1 MTDFIK
7 MRKGRFCM
15 KKSRFK
21 TILGKIKPYAM
32 PGIITCL
39 VMVVILILKGIWPF
53 GSERIDYFDNM
64 QQVAPLYAHL
74 WDWMHGKA
82 SLWFDWYTGLGTNV
96 SMSISAFSMLTPFN
110 LLLYVI
116 PRNYILESISILT
129 IVKMVFMSVAMYSL
143 INKKYSNLIYGLK
156 VAYSCMYAFCGYVIL
171 YGSCFTPWM
180 DIVAIFPIVIMAY
193 DHMVETG
200 KKMFYICMIA
210 LSFIIN
216 YYLSAMAVIYIFLIC
231 GIRMILMQEKNRW
244 KETAWNAGI
253 GTFGGIGLSAFVLVP
268 VFVQLSS
275 SQRGGAGKGILSQYI
290 GWVTSSVVSDGAMA
304 ALQRW
309 MMVYGLAF
317 VIAVIVIGIR
327 RYRKDRK
334 KLIYV
339 VAMLVVALGPV
350 IMEAANLMWHFGSY
364 NGYTLRNG
372 FIIAFTLIC
381 IAAGYSE
388 RMFINESMKM
398 TAYIRQG
405 IFAAIACA
413 VYVMIYNILPV
424 NNEMKAL
431 AFFTIVFAAMFI
443 IYMLMITGKK
453 NKFNPKSVISIMIV
467 ELFIGAYAL
476 IGPPKFYTYEDY
488 QIGDYVQYAN
498 NVSDSLDI
506 DESATDRIVNPDISL
521 NANYPLILRRGA
533 LSSFTAALQNDTQS
547 YAKKWG
553 YSKYF
558 LWLLDSGGTVFT
570 NSILHVTEAVNI
582 NELDSNLFTLEKKE
596 GDYSLY
602 SNNYIL
608 PFGFCIDDS
617 FSKLDMTN
625 VDWIT
630 YHNRF
635 YKAMTGDRESLV
647 TRIYPESTNTD
658 NVKAMTISVGER
670 SALYMSIADIK
681 KPNADANASA
691 LDSSMHVYVNGEA
704 VLVPTLGDVKNTA
717 YFTDYNNNLLY
728 LGIFENEEVE
738 IKVEYDKTKY
748 MKQSRITVGCLNMNK
763 MESLCSEFSEPDKQT
778 EVSYTDNTLT
788 VNINGDGTNNYALI
802 PVIHSDN
809 WKVTVNGRTV
819 KTKEVAG
826 LFTGVQLQTGE
837 NTVVF
842 TFVPKG
848 KNTGMM
854 ITMFTLIII
863 IACLVI
869 NRFRKI
875 NVPVWAE
882 KCAEYIYIGLFAVIV
897 VAMFAVPAVTTIP
910 SAIYHIIVK

>member
-1 MTDFIK
+1 
-7 MRKGRFCM
+7 M
-15 KKSRFK
+15 KKSGFK
-21 TILGKIKPYAM
+21 SLLQRIKPYAI
-32 PGIITCL
+32 PGIITGL

-53 GSERIDYFDNM
+53 GSNRIDYFDNM

-74 WDWMHGKA
+74 WDFMHGKA

-96 SMSISAFSMLTPFN
+96 SMSISAFSMISPFN
-110 LLLYVI
+110 LLLYFV

-129 IVKMVFMSVAMYSL
+129 LVKMIFMSVAMYAL
-143 INKKYSNLIYGLK
+143 INKRYNNLVYGLK
-156 VAYSCMYAFCGYVIL
+156 VAFSCMYAFCGYVIL

-180 DIVAIFPIVIMAY
+180 DIVAIFPLLIMAY
-193 DHMVETG
+193 DRMLETG

-216 YYLSAMAVIYIFLIC
+216 YYLSAMALIYIFLIC
-231 GIRMILMQEKNRW
+231 GIRMVIMQEKKQW
-244 KETAWNAGI
+244 KDTAWNIGIGTAAGI
-253 GTFGGIGLSAFVLVP
+253 GMAAFVLVP
-268 VFVQLSS
+268 VFAQLSS
-275 SQRGGAGKGILSQYI
+275 SQRGGTSKGILSQYA
-290 GWVTSSVVSDGAMA
+290 GWITSSIVTDGAMA

-309 MMVYGLAF
+309 MMLYGLAF

-327 RYRKDRK
+327 RYKTDRRQ
-334 KLIYV
+334 LIYTIS
-339 VAMLVVALGPV
+339 MLVVALGPV
-350 IMEAANLMWHFGSY
+350 LMEGTNLMWHFGSY

-372 FIIAFTLIC
+372 FVIAFTLIC
-381 IAAGYSE
+381 IAAEMSE
-388 RMFINESMKM
+388 KMFANVSLKG
-398 TAYIRQG
+398 TFYIKQAVVVAVLG
-405 IFAAIACA
+405 A

-424 NNEMKAL
+424 NNEMLAI
-431 AFFTIVFAAMFI
+431 AFFVAVFAVMFAVYMCI
-443 IYMLMITGKK
+443 IVRKK
-453 NKFNPKSVISIMIV
+453 DQFNCKSVILFV
-467 ELFIGAYAL
+467 ALELFIGAYAL

-506 DESATDRIVNPDISL
+506 AESATDRIVNPDISL

-547 YAKKWG
+547 YAKRWG

-582 NELDSNLFTLEKKE
+582 NELDSNLFTLEKNE
-596 GDYSLY
+596 GDYNLY
-602 SNNYIL
+602 STNYNL
-608 PFGFCIDDS
+608 PFGFCIDNS

-635 YKAMTGDRESLV
+635 YKAMTGDSETFV
-647 TRIYPESTNTD
+647 TRIYPESVNSGNIKT
-658 NVKAMTISVGER
+658 MTISVDGR
-670 SALYMSIADIK
+670 SALYMNIADIK
-681 KPNADANASA
+681 KPNADANASD
-691 LDSSMHVYVNGEA
+691 LESSMHVYVNGEP
-704 VLVPTLGDVKNTA
+704 VIVPTLGDVNNTA

-728 LGIFENEEVE
+728 LGIFENEDVV
-738 IKVEYDKTKY
+738 IRVEYDNSKY
-748 MKQSRITVGCLNMNK
+748 MKQSKVTVGCLDMNK
-763 MESLCSEFSEPDKQT
+763 MDSLCRMFSAKDKQT
-778 EVSYTDNTLT
+778 DVSYNNNTLT
-788 VNINGDGTNNYALI
+788 VKINGDGTNNYALI

-809 WKVTVNGRTV
+809 WNVTVNGKTV

-826 LFTGVQLQTGE
+826 LFTGVQLETGE
-837 NTVVF
+837 NTVIF

-848 KNTGMM
+848 KNMGMM
-854 ITMFTLIII
+854 ITLVTLIII

-869 NRFRKI
+869 NHFRKI
-875 NVPVWAE
+875 NIPSWAGN
-882 KCAEYIYIGLFAVIV
+882 CAKYIYIGLFAIIV
-897 VAMFAVPAVTTIP
+897 VAMFAVPVITTIP